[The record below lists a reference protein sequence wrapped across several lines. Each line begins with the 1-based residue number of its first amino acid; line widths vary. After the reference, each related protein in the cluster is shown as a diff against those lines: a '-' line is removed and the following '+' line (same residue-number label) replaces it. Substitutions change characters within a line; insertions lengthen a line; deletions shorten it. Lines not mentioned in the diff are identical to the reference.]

1 LNKDINT
8 ILLQSLLFKQKC
20 ITLGFFP
27 TREAILVLIAG
38 CNDEMSEETI
48 KECMAEIDKYEEVTD
63 YMLNEIQK
71 QQKNGK
77 AGNQKKKNVK
87 LG

>member
-1 LNKDINT
+1 MNKDINT

-27 TREAILVLIAG
+27 TREATLMFTAG
-38 CNDEMSEETI
+38 CNDEMPEEII
-48 KECMAEIDKYEEVTD
+48 KEYMSEIDKCEEVVD
-63 YMLNEIQK
+63 YMINEMQK

-77 AGNQKKKNVK
+77 PGNNKKKNIK